1 MQMKSVRKLVLAAAL
16 ILLTSTGAHADPI
29 LTPLLVTAVGTVGIT
44 GTAATIT
51 ASIASYAITA
61 GAALPLSILRGR
73 S

>member
-1 MQMKSVRKLVLAAAL
+1 MTMRKLILAATLFMFGA
-16 ILLTSTGAHADPI
+16 TGAQADPI
-29 LTPLLVTAVGTVGIT
+29 LTPLLVTAVSTVGIT

-61 GAALPLSILRGR
+61 GAALPLRILRGR